1 MSQGVS
7 GKWPKQ
13 DNSFMHKEFPKQFSK
28 DDFWSQIKRTVDGK
42 PVSEMIST

>member
-1 MSQGVS
+1 MA
-7 GKWPKQ
+7 KQ

-42 PVSEMIST
+42 PVSEDDIDRSSPKSR